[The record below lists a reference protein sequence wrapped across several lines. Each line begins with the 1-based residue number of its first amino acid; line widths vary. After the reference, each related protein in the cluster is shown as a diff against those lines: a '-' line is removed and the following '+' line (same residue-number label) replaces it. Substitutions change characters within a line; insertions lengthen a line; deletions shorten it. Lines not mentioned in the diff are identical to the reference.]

1 MTDRTRDGGCSKTKL
16 DLTDFI
22 LNHLLQETYELMPV
36 YLIMFLFALYKL
48 TYRLEIKAASQTFM
62 SRSAE
67 KLSGSVTQ
75 DSNHHLLN
83 SRVSGSIP
91 QLGCMLNPS

>member
-1 MTDRTRDGGCSKTKL
+1 
-16 DLTDFI
+16 
-22 LNHLLQETYELMPV
+22 
-36 YLIMFLFALYKL
+36 MFLFALYKL
-48 TYRLEIKAASQTFM
+48 TYRLERIKAASQTFM